1 MKTKTFIIACLAT
14 LGLMAAGCQKE
25 LSPAPA
31 TSYTLNYS
39 VDGETTTVTVC
50 GDAEMTN
57 LLRQLNTFA
66 RQGHL
71 VTVAQSGAEG
81 AAGQAKDVI
90 TFSTTSES
98 EMLAWEAAR
107 LKEKCQVTITFDS
120 QTGTYTGTA
129 VPHQVDV
136 APVKPTSLV
145 GTEWVEHFN
154 YQNTILGTYY
164 DIQSDDMMMFE
175 TDSTGSRYSHYYPT
189 STNPYEY
196 DSEIYPFTYTYDS
209 ILGRCEWYNI
219 PGNNYFVMDYN
230 IDLDAF
236 IVVNQYNDTAIYYR
250 VK

>member
-1 MKTKTFIIACLAT
+1 MKKNNLLLTAAIVAVM
-14 LGLMAAGCQKE
+14 LMQVGCTPE
-25 LSPAPA
+25 
-31 TSYTLNYS
+31 
-39 VDGETTTVTVC
+39 ETTTIAPGGNPLTE
-50 GDAEMTN
+50 AE
-57 LLRQLNTFA
+57 
-66 RQGHL
+66 
-71 VTVAQSGAEG
+71 
-81 AAGQAKDVI
+81 
-90 TFSTTSES
+90 
-98 EMLAWEAAR
+98 
-107 LKEKCQVTITFDS
+107 
-120 QTGTYTGTA
+120 
-129 VPHQVDV
+129 V

-196 DSEIYPFTYTYDS
+196 DSEVYPFTYTYDS

-236 IVVNQYNDTAIYYR
+236 IVVNQYNDTSIYYR